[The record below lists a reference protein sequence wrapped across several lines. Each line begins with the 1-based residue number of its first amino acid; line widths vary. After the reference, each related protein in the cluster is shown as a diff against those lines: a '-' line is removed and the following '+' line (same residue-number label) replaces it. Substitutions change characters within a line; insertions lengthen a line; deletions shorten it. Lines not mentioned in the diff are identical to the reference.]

1 MNKKERFVTLMQGF
15 ANRSF
20 SYMRFQLADRYSFGD
35 IPTRFLN
42 RRQKY

>member
-1 MNKKERFVTLMQGF
+1 MNKKVRFVTLIQGF
-15 ANRSF
+15 TNRAF
-20 SYMRFQLADRYSFGD
+20 SYMRSQLADRYSFGD